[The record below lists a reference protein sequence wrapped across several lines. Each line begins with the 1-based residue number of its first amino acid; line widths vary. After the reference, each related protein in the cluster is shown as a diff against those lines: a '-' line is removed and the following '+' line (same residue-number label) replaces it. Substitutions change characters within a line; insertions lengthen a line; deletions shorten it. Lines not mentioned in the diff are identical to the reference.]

1 MQYAIKTCYQIQ
13 MQSKTFH
20 KSGLSKKQWYFKD
33 SRLETIKLN
42 KIGHHKQGV
51 YVNKINAPS

>member
-13 MQSKTFH
+13 IQSKTFH
-20 KSGLSKKQWYFKD
+20 KSGRSKKQWYFKD
-33 SRLETIKLN
+33 SIETIKLN